1 MTNTNV
7 INNANTTVYATVENR
22 NVNDN
27 SQMLM
32 IGEELLCVRKAHDTM
47 YIVNDATQ
55 AYVQAYVHQV
65 VGNIACDTVVT
76 QEGND
81 VHVTLKEVDLMAC
94 GPVYVSIFG
103 IFDSWLYEGVTGWDQ
118 TFQIRDKLEAMGIF
132 LPVAEVERQYA
143 LWEKGFEATD
153 TTDHFGVDSA
163 EELAMQ
169 AEAAYLAYYEGG
181 SVDTDVDYLAYYESG
196 VDIGIDLE
204 LGF

>member
-81 VHVTLKEVDLMAC
+81 VHVTLKEVDMMAC
-94 GPVYVSIFG
+94 GPVLNDEQEICDMLESIDATVKPVVKLPMEKLVMLKSEQLIAESVIPMLFANMVVGDIYSEKSVSAKQVI
-103 IFDSWLYEGVTGWDQ
+103 
-118 TFQIRDKLEAMGIF
+118 
-132 LPVAEVERQYA
+132 
-143 LWEKGFEATD
+143 
-153 TTDHFGVDSA
+153 
-163 EELAMQ
+163 
-169 AEAAYLAYYEGG
+169 AA
-181 SVDTDVDYLAYYESG
+181 
-196 VDIGIDLE
+196 
-204 LGF
+204 